1 MNSSILIYLITPLI
15 AAASQLMLKK
25 AADDPRFTGLRFYVN
40 PLVIAAYAL
49 FFGCMVA
56 NVFALRTLDLTVASV
71 LEASGFLYVMVLGAL
86 FLKEKI
92 TVRKLL
98 GNVLIVAGILI
109 TLLLKI

>member
-1 MNSSILIYLITPLI
+1 MTSGVLIYLITPLI
-15 AAASQLMLKK
+15 SAASQLLLKK
-25 AADDPRFTGLRFYVN
+25 AADDPRFTGLRFYIN

-86 FLKEKI
+86 FLREKI
-92 TVRKLL
+92 TPRKLL
-98 GNVLIVAGILI
+98 GNALIVLGIVV
-109 TLLLKI
+109 TLAVRI